1 MEIFFI
7 DYINNLQELH
17 DDIRTALVGL
27 PQAALDWAPGPDT
40 NSLNVLV
47 THLTGAERY
56 WLGDVIA
63 GEPSGR
69 DREAEFRVRGLTID
83 SLVQRLNDI
92 ESLAQR
98 VLAAL
103 SLSDLEATRVSPRN
117 GRQVTVAWALDH
129 ALKHT
134 ALHLGQIQLTRQL
147 WEQTHP
153 S

>member
-1 MEIFFI
+1 MEIFFV

-103 SLSDLEATRVSPRN
+103 SLIDLEATRVSPRN

-153 S
+153 G